1 MMSSFS
7 VDLLELLDD
16 RYDIDIKDYWKLSDE
31 ERHNVSIVVI
41 ESIFA
46 TLKRQPDTIPLYIR
60 LIDDRLK
67 FAEYHD
73 EFEQAEIFNRIKKE
87 LLKIS
92 PIY

>member
-1 MMSSFS
+1 MTNFS

-16 RYDIDIKDYWKLSDE
+16 RYNIDIKDYWSLSNE
-31 ERHNVSIVVI
+31 EKDNLSNIVI
-41 ESIFA
+41 QSLFTI
-46 TLKRQPDTIPLYIR
+46 LKRQPETLPLYVR
-60 LIDDRLK
+60 LIDDRVKLS
-67 FAEYHD
+67 EYHD

>member
-1 MMSSFS
+1 MTNFS

-16 RYDIDIKDYWKLSDE
+16 RYNIDIKDYWSLSNE
-31 ERHNVSIVVI
+31 EKDNLSNIVI
-41 ESIFA
+41 QSLFA
-46 TLKRQPDTIPLYIR
+46 ILKRQPETLPLYVR
-60 LIDDRLK
+60 LIDDRVKLS
-67 FAEYHD
+67 EYHD

>member
-1 MMSSFS
+1 MTTFS
-7 VDLLELLDD
+7 LDLLELLDD
-16 RYDIDIKDYWKLSDE
+16 RYDIDIKDYWTLSNE

-46 TLKRQPDTIPLYIR
+46 TLKRQPEVLPLYIR
-60 LIDDRLK
+60 LIDDRVKL
-67 FAEYHD
+67 AEYHD
-73 EFEQAEIFNRIKKE
+73 EYEQAEIFNRIKKE